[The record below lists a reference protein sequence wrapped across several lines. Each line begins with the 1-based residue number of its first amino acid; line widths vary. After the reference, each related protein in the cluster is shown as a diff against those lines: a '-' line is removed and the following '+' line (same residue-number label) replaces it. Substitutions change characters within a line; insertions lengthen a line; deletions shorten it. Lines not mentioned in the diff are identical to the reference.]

1 MKPETPMT
9 DSLLAPETTVRDIA
23 ARLPG
28 AAQIFRDADIS
39 FCCGGALSLAD
50 AADKAGLDLAALT
63 ARLQALIDSAGHD
76 APQET
81 PVLIAHILER
91 YHAAHRHELD
101 FLVQLANRVESV
113 HGDHDEAPLGL
124 TEVLLALRD
133 DLDQHMTKE
142 ESVLFPAM
150 LQGAGALLA
159 QPVDVMTREH
169 AVTAELLH
177 QVEHVTHGL
186 VLPEGAC
193 GSWTALY
200 TGLRK
205 LCDDVV
211 AHVHLEETVLFPR
224 ALAA

>member
-1 MKPETPMT
+1 MT
-9 DSLLAPETTVRDIA
+9 DPLLAPETTVRDIA

-50 AADKAGLDLAALT
+50 AAAKAGLDLAALT
-63 ARLQALIDSAGHD
+63 AALQALIDRAGRD
-76 APQET
+76 APQAT
-81 PVLIAHILER
+81 PELIAHILDR
-91 YHAAHRHELD
+91 YHATHREEMN
-101 FLVQLANRVESV
+101 FLVQLANRVETV

-124 TEVLLALRD
+124 TEILLALRD
-133 DLDQHMTKE
+133 DLETHMSKE
-142 ESVLFPAM
+142 ENLLFPAM
-150 LQGAGALLA
+150 LQGAGAVLA
-159 QPVDVMTREH
+159 EPVRVMAEEH
-169 AVTAELLH
+169 AVTSDLLRRI
-177 QVEHVTHGL
+177 EHVTHGL
-186 VLPEGAC
+186 TLPEGAC

-211 AHVHLEETVLFPR
+211 AHIHLEETVLFPR